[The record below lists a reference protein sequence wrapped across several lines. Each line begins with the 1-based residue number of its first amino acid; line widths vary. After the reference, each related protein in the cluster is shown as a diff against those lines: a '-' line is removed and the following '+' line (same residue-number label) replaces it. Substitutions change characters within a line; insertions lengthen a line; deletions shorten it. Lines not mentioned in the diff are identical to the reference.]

1 MAVCERTSQIYI
13 QEEITM
19 TRGIRVKNTD
29 DIQKINKIVTRYGFD
44 IWIHGKSGM
53 VDAKSLLGMFLL
65 SLNEPLQIVLEDDED
80 PAAVKALFKD
90 LAEYLEIDGLIFLV
104 QQHNKKQPILGTIH
118 KKDAPR
124 QLCISI

>member
-1 MAVCERTSQIYI
+1 
-13 QEEITM
+13 M

-29 DIQKINKIVTRYGFD
+29 DIQKINKIVTKYGFD

-90 LAEYLEIDGLIFLV
+90 LAEYLEIDDEDRSGSAERRNFPPAFLTKAGGFLFRRNAV
-104 QQHNKKQPILGTIH
+104 
-118 KKDAPR
+118 
-124 QLCISI
+124 

>member
-1 MAVCERTSQIYI
+1 MRKSTKTSFLSAVLCYNETNIKGFHEVQSQEVVI
-13 QEEITM
+13 M

-65 SLNEPLQIVLEDDED
+65 SLNCSR
-80 PAAVKALFKD
+80 
-90 LAEYLEIDGLIFLV
+90 
-104 QQHNKKQPILGTIH
+104 ILRITWRSTTRTNFSRTT
-118 KKDAPR
+118 A
-124 QLCISI
+124 